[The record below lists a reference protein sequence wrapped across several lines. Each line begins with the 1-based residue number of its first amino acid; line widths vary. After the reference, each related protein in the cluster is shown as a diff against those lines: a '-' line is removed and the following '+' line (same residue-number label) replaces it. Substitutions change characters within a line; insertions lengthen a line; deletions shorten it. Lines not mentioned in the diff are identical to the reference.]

1 MSFSLS
7 APPPP
12 VAPSSRRQRAILL
25 AASALVHL
33 AVLLPV
39 ALNTV
44 SLPRFEDNGSFEVWL
59 DLQRD
64 VVPVERTPPVVETK
78 PLPTPTDQSEETPS
92 EQVEEQ
98 EREQQQQIIEQ
109 IIAATPQLTDT
120 RLSATLPELVEQPP
134 QPSEHLSTAPDS
146 GVASLSNVD
155 LPSLAPSISR
165 PVIEAIDGPAAAN
178 ARVSPLAGSSLPNLQ
193 PADQAG
199 STSEASEGAPDAPIP
214 RRARLDAEA
223 EAALAAAARGGA
235 LDDAWTYR
243 PEAGGGAGAAGD
255 AAGGLGDPMDGRQ
268 GLDGNT
274 ATRTG
279 RIYYGQGTTPVDCTQ
294 PQLLSD
300 IQRLSCD
307 SAEQRR
313 IRQAIERGV
322 RVQGTGDATRDG
334 QLEALGA
341 RRMEDHEARRR
352 VSGGVG
358 VSQGSMMG
366 GSGQGEILDEM
377 SGTNRDIRKLQEQI
391 GASNGPR
398 APSPDND

>member
-12 VAPSSRRQRAILL
+12 VAPSPRRQRAMLL

-44 SLPRFEDNGSFEVWL
+44 FLPRFEDDGSFEVWL

-64 VVPVERTPPVVETK
+64 AVPVERTPPVVETK

-120 RLSATLPELVEQPP
+120 RLSAALPELVEQPP

-199 STSEASEGAPDAPIP
+199 STSEASEAAPDAPIP
-214 RRARLDAEA
+214 RRARLDEEA

-243 PEAGGGAGAAGD
+243 PEAGGGAGAAGG
-255 AAGGLGDPMDGRQ
+255 AAGG
-268 GLDGNT
+268 
-274 ATRTG
+274 
-279 RIYYGQGTTPVDCTQ
+279 
-294 PQLLSD
+294 
-300 IQRLSCD
+300 
-307 SAEQRR
+307 
-313 IRQAIERGV
+313 
-322 RVQGTGDATRDG
+322 
-334 QLEALGA
+334 
-341 RRMEDHEARRR
+341 
-352 VSGGVG
+352 
-358 VSQGSMMG
+358 
-366 GSGQGEILDEM
+366 
-377 SGTNRDIRKLQEQI
+377 
-391 GASNGPR
+391 
-398 APSPDND
+398 